1 MSTATVV
8 AGITAGGVEM
18 PIVDGA
24 AVVVATCGLLLE
36 GDDAPLVAEPPHDA
50 IASAAMATSRFTLT
64 LWVTTTGRGN

>member
-18 PIVDGA
+18 PIVGA
-24 AVVVATCGLLLE
+24 TVVVATCGLLLE